1 MPSTTPA
8 DHFSTVLA
16 DYSASDPALAV
27 TGVPTASQLQR
38 RTKTSAD
45 AITHPHVLF
54 DTDLTDTSADV
65 LITLQLNLTLTA
77 HIGTETGQTT
87 RAQAFAWLHAL
98 TTLLDD
104 DHLTTWQT
112 FIESK
117 SSDYRLGWH
126 IQSLFPQPTTEDYD
140 EAKALL
146 TLTAPFQLTA
156 FWNN

>member
-16 DYSASDPALAV
+16 DYSASAAALAI

-54 DTDLTDTSADV
+54 DTDVTETSGS
-65 LITLQLNLTLTA
+65 LLTLQLNLTLTA
-77 HIGTETGQTT
+77 HLGTETGQTT

-104 DHLTTWQT
+104 DHLTTWTTFNEAQT
-112 FIESK
+112 
-117 SSDYRLGWH
+117 DAYRLGWH
-126 IQSLFPQPTTEDYD
+126 IVSIFPQPPTEDYD
-140 EAKALL
+140 EPKSLL